1 MIKQGIKMK
10 KNDYVHTYGEM
21 VEDMT
26 KRENDN
32 RQIRLERYEEEL
44 KALYRKIDKKID
56 QINHIKERE
65 KR

>member
-1 MIKQGIKMK
+1 MK